1 MRETTRHRKAF
12 AAYLDLGASRTVERL
27 RVTLEADGIKVTIRT
42 LYEWSRRFRWQKRID
57 DIEREARRVETEE
70 QIAAIREMRE
80 RQSREALL
88 LQQKGT
94 EWLANIKDA
103 NASPEAAIRAIV
115 EGSKLER
122 LARGEVTERAEI
134 RSAMEEKLTEVDDDK
149 LERLIEIAD
158 SIVEREKSEERD

>member
-1 MRETTRHRKAF
+1 MRETTRHRKVF
-12 AAYLDLGASRTVERL
+12 AAYLDLGDRRTIERL
-27 RVTLEADGIKVTIRT
+27 RAVLASQEFSVTVRT
-42 LYEWSRRFRWQKRID
+42 LYEWSRQFNWQGRID

-70 QIAAIREMRE
+70 QIEAIREMRE

-94 EWLANIKDA
+94 EWLANIEEGS
-103 NASPEAAIRAIV
+103 ASPEAAIRAIV

-122 LARGEVTERAEI
+122 LNRGEVTERTEI
-134 RSAMEEKLTEVDDDK
+134 RSTIEEKLAEVDDGE

-158 SIVEREKSEERD
+158 SIVEREKLEE